1 MEAFRMSSL
10 AANRSVLLLL
20 VVVVLASTT
29 GCAAIQGIF
38 KAGFWVGVILTV
50 LVIGGGLFLVT
61 RFRG

>member
-20 VVVVLASTT
+20 VVVVLASST
-29 GCAAIQGIF
+29 GCAAIEGIF
-38 KAGFWVGVILTV
+38 KAGMWVGVIMTV
-50 LVIGGGLFLVT
+50 LVVVGAFWIFS